1 MKAKIKQISTEH
13 KTPYILVVGE
23 KEKADGTV
31 CVRYRFSSKKPQ
43 ETMKLDDFIKYV
55 EDKVATHFIGI

>member
-1 MKAKIKQISTEH
+1 MTMICNTYEKRAINF
-13 KTPYILVVGE
+13 VVGE

-43 ETMKLDDFIKYV
+43 ETMKLEDFIKYV